1 MKFCVECGSEEKIFG
16 KLCMKCLL
24 SKNLVRPPQY
34 AEVFICQDCGAVLDG
49 AIWTEIYPRERVR
62 KSLATSTKKHVAV
75 SSVEWVVPEFSL
87 EKGEHQVECKTV
99 ITVEGER
106 LELAFPVLVRM
117 RHQICQSCSRQRGDY
132 YEAVLQLRSNLP
144 EEKDEMPAILT
155 LADERILE
163 LVESLGKG
171 DKNAFISKSARVKG
185 GIDYYI
191 GSGRLAKSMAK
202 RMKESMACSIA
213 ESSSLVGMKEGRE
226 LYRWTILVR
235 LPLIKTGDIVEFK
248 KRLYEV
254 DSMGKKNLVLRD
266 LHTSQKSNLKSPDK
280 LKLVAS
286 REKLEEALVVSQ
298 SENDAQILDP
308 GSMKTITVIKPA
320 GRKKL
325 GENVE
330 IVRFKGEMIIV

>member
-1 MKFCVECGSEEKIFG
+1 MKFCVECGSEEKVVG

-24 SKNLVRPPQY
+24 SKNLVMPPQY
-34 AEVFICQDCGAVLDG
+34 SEVIMCQDCGAILGG
-49 AIWTEIYPRERVR
+49 AIWTDIVPTECVR
-62 KSLATSTKKHVAV
+62 KSLSSGTKKHVAV
-75 SSVEWVVPEFSL
+75 SAVDWEVPEFSL
-87 EKGEHQVECKTV
+87 EKGEHLVECTA
-99 ITVEGER
+99 IATVEDEE
-106 LELAFPVLVRM
+106 LELKFPVFVRT

-132 YEAVLQLRSNLP
+132 YEAILQLRSDLP
-144 EEKDEMPAILT
+144 DAKDDMPAVLV

-171 DKNAFISKSARVKG
+171 DKNAFITKSVRVKG

-254 DSMGKKNLVLRD
+254 DSMGKKNMAIRD
-266 LHTSQKSNLKSPDK
+266 LVTGQKSNLKGPDQ

-286 REKLEEALVVSQ
+286 RENLEKALVVSQ
-298 SENDAQILDP
+298 SEKDVQILDP
-308 GSMKTITVIKPA
+308 VSMKTVTVLRPP

-330 IVRFKGEMIIV
+330 LVRFKGELVIL